1 MRLDLRAPLF
11 YAEDP
16 NLEPFVYGGSFKTS
30 GLKEPPLKKAW
41 GEALFCF
48 ELDPVQSLSIEPD
61 REHFLGNLVFA
72 ARTERDSPGT
82 IQLPAGLY
90 LFEQKRE
97 VLGRE
102 DCIDLAIEQQKD
114 GLWERLKPS
123 GRLYLRY
130 LFEDGS
136 PVTQLFRSYE
146 A

>member
-1 MRLDLRAPLF
+1 M
-11 YAEDP
+11 
-16 NLEPFVYGGSFKTS
+16 
-30 GLKEPPLKKAW
+30 KEPPLKK
-41 GEALFCF
+41 GLQREALFCF
-48 ELDPVQSLSIEPD
+48 ELDPAQSLSIEPD

-72 ARTERDSPGT
+72 ARTERHSPGT